1 MMEYD
6 VAFNRGEP
14 ENGAI
19 GALILPDGGI
29 HHFPSSIQRG
39 KHLRSTVLDIA
50 REAGVSSATV
60 DRVLNNREGVRERT
74 RKSVLETARRL
85 GYLPAEATDASSS
98 PIRLDFVLPAGTN
111 TFIANLFDHILNQGT
126 LDDGVDVRLHSIEGF
141 NPDSLAQMLDTL
153 IGTTQGVGVIALDHP
168 TVREAMRRLAASG
181 APIVTLV
188 SDILHVPRLSYVGID
203 NRAAGRLA
211 GYLLGRLI
219 RTGGKRKI
227 ALFAGSLSYRGHEER
242 EMGFRHVITEEFPDL
257 EVLELREI
265 RDDRQRAYEEVSS
278 LLKRHPD
285 LSAIY
290 NIGAG
295 NAGIGHA
302 LQEAGLSRSILFLG
316 HELTESTKRFLL
328 DGTMDAVIDQNPRV
342 EAREAISILKNAN
355 LGRRFEYHPPR
366 LQVIFRENIPEL

>member
-1 MMEYD
+1 M
-6 VAFNRGEP
+6 RP
-14 ENGAI
+14 
-19 GALILPDGGI
+19 
-29 HHFPSSIQRG
+29 
-39 KHLRSTVLDIA
+39 TVLDIA

-74 RKSVLETARRL
+74 RSSVLETARRL
-85 GYLPAEATDASSS
+85 GYVTAGETPASSL

-111 TFIANLFDHILNQGT
+111 TFIANLFEQLLNRAS
-126 LDDGVDVRLHSIEGF
+126 LHNDVDVRVHSIEGF
-141 NPDSLAQMLDTL
+141 NPDSLAQQLDAL

-219 RTGGKRKI
+219 RTEGKRKV

-242 EMGFRHVITEEFPDL
+242 EMGFRHVIMEEFPDL
-257 EVLELREI
+257 EVVEFREI

-302 LQEAGLSRSILFLG
+302 LLEAGLSRSVLFLG
-316 HELTESTKRFLL
+316 HELTESTKRLLL

-342 EAREAISILKNAN
+342 EAREAISILKGAV
-355 LGRRFEYHPPR
+355 LGERFEYHPPR